1 MKNFRN
7 QGFTLV
13 EVLIVVVIM
22 AVLAAV
28 VIPQFSASTDD
39 ARKSTTEFNLST
51 MRSLV
56 QTYRGQHGSGLPVIN
71 GTQKLAD
78 VLTGKTL
85 SDGTVDATNGVYGP
99 YLLELPENSY
109 SGSSDVKIITNNPA
123 ASADVTADNKGGWL
137 YNATTGGFWLDRNP
151 GFDW

>member
-1 MKNFRN
+1 MKNIRN
-7 QGFTLV
+7 RGFTLV

-51 MRSLV
+51 MRSLI
-56 QTYRGQHGSGLPVIN
+56 QTYRGQHGSSLPVIN
-71 GTQKLAD
+71 GTQSLAD
-78 VLTGKTL
+78 VLTGKTK
-85 SDGTVDATNGVYGP
+85 SDGTVDAVNGVYGP
-99 YLLELPENSY
+99 YLLELPENSF
-109 SGSSDVKIITNNPA
+109 SGSSAVKVITNDPA
-123 ASADVTADNKGGWL
+123 IVGDVTTGNTGGWL
-137 YNATTGGFWLDRNP
+137 YNATTGGIWLDRDP